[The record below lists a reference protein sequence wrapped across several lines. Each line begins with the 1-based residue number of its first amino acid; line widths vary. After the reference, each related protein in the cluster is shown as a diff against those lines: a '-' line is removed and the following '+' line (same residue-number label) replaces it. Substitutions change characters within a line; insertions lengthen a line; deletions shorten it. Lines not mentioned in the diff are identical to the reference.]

1 MITDVVQIIFVLL
14 FSVIFHECA
23 HGWIAGKLGDPTARL
38 AGRLTLNPLKHIDPL
53 GTIIVPL
60 VLRLLGF
67 LPLGWAKPVPVN
79 FARLHHPKRDMIW
92 VALAGPATNIGL
104 AILFSQLLKLTAL
117 SFLQEFFI
125 LAVMVNLILAIFNL
139 APIPPLDGSRI
150 LMGLLPNSLAR
161 TYSRL
166 EPFGLIIVSVL
177 FNFGLLDFI
186 WTIVAVLAALLGV
199 GIRF

>member
-23 HGWIAGKLGDPTARL
+23 HGWIADKLGDPTARL

-92 VALAGPATNIGL
+92 VAIAGPATNIGL

-117 SFLQEFFI
+117 SFLHEFFV

-166 EPFGLIIVSVL
+166 EPFGLIIVIVL
-177 FNFGLLDFI
+177 LNFGLLDFI

-199 GIRF
+199 GMRF